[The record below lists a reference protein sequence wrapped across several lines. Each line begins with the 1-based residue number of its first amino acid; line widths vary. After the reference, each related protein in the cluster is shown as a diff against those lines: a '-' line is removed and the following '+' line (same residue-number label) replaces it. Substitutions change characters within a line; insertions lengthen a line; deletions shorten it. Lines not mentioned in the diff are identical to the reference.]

1 MQTTRRDFL
10 GRASAGAAVLAGL
23 PLALSLPTSV
33 AAASPQGSE
42 WDLSWV
48 NRMTGKHKA
57 IFDCAEVESGYGV
70 WRAFAWHGQY
80 QQVLGVPASDLT
92 RVIIL
97 RHNAIALA
105 MNDAFW
111 ARYGLGKSMNVTHP
125 ISLEPTDRNPA
136 LLSGDADGVP
146 APFDQAALPKQLERG
161 AIALA
166 CNLALDDMVALVA
179 KQDGIETAA
188 ARKIA
193 VEHLV
198 PGVILQPSGVF
209 AAIRAQEAGGIYLR
223 SS

>member
-1 MQTTRRDFL
+1 METSRREFL
-10 GRASAGAAVLAGL
+10 SRASTGAALLAGL
-23 PLALSLPTSV
+23 PLALSLPTA
-33 AAASPQGSE
+33 AAASPPQGGQ

-80 QQVLGVPASDLT
+80 QQVLGVPAGDLT

-111 ARYGLGKSMNVTHP
+111 AKYGLGKSMNVTHP

-166 CNLALDDMVALVA
+166 CSLALDDMAAIVANH
-179 KQDGIETAA
+179 DGIDSAA

-193 VEHLV
+193 EQHLV

-209 AAIRAQEAGGIYLR
+209 AAIRAQEAGGTYLR